1 MEGPPCAKRTWL
13 SSFPRATRGWKIDR
27 QVLGVSRKVSPAL
40 RGDGRKDADPREA
53 ARLFPPRY
61 AGMEGSPRSSRCV
74 CRGFPRATRGWKGN
88 VLWRLGCYSVSPAL
102 RGDGRISE
110 FLRMARHA
118 FPPRYAG
125 MEGRGLRRTFA
136 GQCFPRATRGWKVVS
151 VVYTPLLRGWRCG
164 WSLIWIVQVVPPRI
178 AGMVVMPTQCAR
190 QKIERATGALLV

>member
-1 MEGPPCAKRTWL
+1 MSVVR
-13 SSFPRATRGWKIDR
+13 
-27 QVLGVSRKVSPAL
+27 
-40 RGDGRKDADPREA
+40 
-53 ARLFPPRY
+53 FPPRY
-61 AGMEGSPRSSRCV
+61 AGMEGKMRTHGKPLV
-74 CRGFPRATRGWKGN
+74 CFPRATRGWKVAQG
-88 VLWRLGCYSVSPAL
+88 LLGVCVEVSPAL